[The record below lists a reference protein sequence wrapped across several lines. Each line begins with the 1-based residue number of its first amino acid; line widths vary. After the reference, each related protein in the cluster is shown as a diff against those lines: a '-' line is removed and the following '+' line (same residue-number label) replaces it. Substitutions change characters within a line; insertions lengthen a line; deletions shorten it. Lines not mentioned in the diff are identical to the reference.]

1 MKILHLCYSF
11 IVKAKAE
18 KDVQD
23 DTLRWNLLQKKA
35 QRVRSVRA
43 VEFLR
48 AAGVEPILIKGVTAA
63 RFYPNDKIRISVDT
77 DLAVSRTDFAKA
89 SDLCRSDAAAGMAI
103 DLHRELRHLD
113 SVDWQDLFDN
123 SVHLDFDEGSV
134 RVLRP
139 EDNLRVLC
147 VHWLNDGGVFR
158 ERLWDVYYAVANRP
172 ADFDWER
179 FLDVVSK
186 RRRRWLTCTLGLAER
201 YLGLDLADTP
211 VLDEARRLPPWLI
224 NAIEKEWASEV
235 KPQPLETTVR
245 DRKMFFIQAKS
256 RFRPNPIRATVEME
270 GSFDARTR
278 FFYRLGNFIM
288 RIPSSYRR
296 VSTALRTR

>member
-1 MKILHLCYSF
+1 MK
-11 IVKAKAE
+11 ATTG
-18 KDVQD
+18 KDLQH
-23 DTLRWNLLQKKA
+23 DTLRWNLLQKRA
-35 QRVRSVRA
+35 QKVRAFRA

-48 AAGVEPILIKGVTAA
+48 AAGVEPILIKGVSAA
-63 RFYPNDKIRISVDT
+63 QFYPDDQIRISIDT
-77 DLAVSRTDFAKA
+77 DLAVSGSDFAKA
-89 SDLCRSDAAAGMAI
+89 SAYCRSEAAAGMAI
-103 DLHRELRHLD
+103 DVHRELRHLD

-123 SVHLDFDEGSV
+123 SVPLNFEEGSV

-139 EDNLRVLC
+139 EDSLRVLC
-147 VHWLNDGGVFR
+147 VHWLTDGGVFR

-172 ADFDWER
+172 PDFDWER

-201 YLGLDLADTP
+201 YLGLELTDTP
-211 VLDEARRLPPWLI
+211 VRDEARLLPTWLI
-224 NAIEKEWASEV
+224 NAIEKEWAREA
-235 KPQPLETTVR
+235 KPKPLEITVYDAR
-245 DRKMFFIQAKS
+245 MFFNEAKS

-278 FFYRLGNFIM
+278 FFYKLGNFIM

-296 VSTALRTR
+296 VSSTLRAR